1 MRLEPLQAPPSATVD
16 SLAADEETTAE
27 EETPDQWEKCSTR
40 ALLKAAEV
48 YAKSHP
54 EWHSY
59 VFVFVV

>member
-1 MRLEPLQAPPSATVD
+1 MRLESLQAPPSATVD
-16 SLAADEETTAE
+16 SLAAGEETTAG

-40 ALLKAAEV
+40 ALLEAAEV

-59 VFVFVV
+59 AFVFDV